1 MLLILI
7 LLGAI
12 EMFLFQISCEL
23 ATLKAQNIVLLS
35 ESLVDFLCSMRL
47 ESTLAYVLNHTFP
60 MVLERTDILVTAV
73 V

>member
-12 EMFLFQISCEL
+12 EMSLFQISCEL
-23 ATLKAQNIVLLS
+23 ATLKAQNIVLS
-35 ESLVDFLCSMRL
+35 ERLVNFLCGVRL
-47 ESTLAYVLNHTFP
+47 ASTLAYVLNHTFP

>member
-7 LLGAI
+7 LLGTI

-23 ATLKAQNIVLLS
+23 ATLKAQNIVLS
-35 ESLVDFLCSMRL
+35 ERLVNFLCGVRL
-47 ESTLAYVLNHTFP
+47 TSTLAYVLNHTFSL
-60 MVLERTDILVTAV
+60 VLKRTDILLTTV